1 MTRYLLIAVGLMIPS
16 VGWAQVPQSLSAS
29 GGDQE
34 VTVTWER
41 PQVDEED
48 FVVCYRLY
56 RDTTSLSG
64 TDPGTV
70 SDRRIAAVDTTD
82 TGSLSYTDTGVTNGT
97 TYFYRVT
104 AEAAEEDDRPVSCGG
119 TNAQES
125 DFSNEGQ
132 ATPFASVELRVTEP
146 SVPVSDP
153 VEAGT
158 PVSVTAEASD
168 VPDDEPVQLRFRQGG
183 QASFTSESMT
193 QTGDEEFTA
202 SIPGESVTERG
213 VEFAVA
219 TRNERG
225 DPVRVPGEGIASIRV
240 QAETLSFTQPG
251 GTAQSAYRM
260 VSFPTQLDDPQLS
273 ALFEESLGPPDPT
286 EWRLFSIGETGTGD
300 GYTERT
306 DMSSRLETGTGVWLI
321 SRSGGTLSA
330 DRGTT
335 VRSDRPFQ
343 IPLRGGWNLIGN
355 PFAFDVPVSQLRVAN
370 SEATLPESD
379 LFGYNGS
386 FVPKQAGDVLDAYAG
401 YLVRLSDGQTGTL
414 VIDPTRDA
422 SKGADRPASSSP
434 LAWQVDL
441 SARVGQAR
449 DDHNTLGVG
458 AGARPGLD
466 ARDGREPPPIGDFVS
481 LAFGAPEAPKPSLW
495 RDIRP
500 ARSSLQTWTAEV
512 RTNVSGLVTIEASR
526 LSSVPDEKAVWLQ
539 DETLDVTQNLR
550 AKAQY
555 RFSASGPSTSRRIRI
570 VVGEPEAV
578 QRALETESTT
588 PTRVRLLPSAPHP
601 VRSHTTVRYAVP
613 EPTRVTLRLYD
624 VLGRQITT
632 FVDGKQVRGGIHT
645 YNWTV
650 GAETQALSSGTYFLR
665 LEAGGE
671 RRTRR
676 LVVVQ

>member
-97 TYFYRVT
+97 TYFYRAT
-104 AEAAEEDDRPVSCGG
+104 AETAEEDDRPVSCGG

-125 DFSNEGQ
+125 AFSNEGQ

-168 VPDDEPVQLRFRQGG
+168 VPDDEPVELRFRQGG

-273 ALFEESLGPPDPT
+273 ALFEESLGAPDPT
-286 EWRLFSIGETGTGD
+286 EWRLFSIGETGAGD
-300 GYTERT
+300 IYRERT
-306 DMSSRLETGTGVWLI
+306 DMSSPLETGTGVWLI

-335 VRSDRPFQ
+335 VRTDRPFQ
-343 IPLRGGWNLIGN
+343 IPLREGWNLIGN

-434 LAWQVDL
+434 LAWQVNL
-441 SARVGQAR
+441 SARVGKAR

-458 AGARPGLD
+458 AGARAGLD

-481 LAFGAPEAPKPSLW
+481 LAFGAPEAPNPSLW

-539 DETLDVTQNLR
+539 DEALDVTHNLR
-550 AKAQY
+550 AEAQY

-570 VVGEPEAV
+570 LVGEPEAV
-578 QRALETESTT
+578 QRALKTESRT

-624 VLGRQITT
+624 LLGRQITT
-632 FVDGKQVRGGIHT
+632 FVDGKQVRGGTHT

-650 GAETQALSSGTYFLR
+650 GTETQALSSGTYFLR
-665 LEAGGE
+665 LEAGAVT
-671 RRTRR
+671 RTRR